1 MKNNKLYDEDFE
13 ITLKGMTENFQKG
26 NVSLIEFVDFFESYN
41 NALSEIS
48 RIKMQLA
55 TSAEQ
60 IKLSTGKELF

>member
-1 MKNNKLYDEDFE
+1 
-13 ITLKGMTENFQKG
+13 MTENFQKG

-41 NALSEIS
+41 NAVSEIS
-48 RIKMQLA
+48 RIKLQLA